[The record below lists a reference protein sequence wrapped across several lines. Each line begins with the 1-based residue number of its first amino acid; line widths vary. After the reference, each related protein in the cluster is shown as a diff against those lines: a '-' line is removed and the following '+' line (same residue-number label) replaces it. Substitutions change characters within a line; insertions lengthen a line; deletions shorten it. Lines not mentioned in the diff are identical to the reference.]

1 MSTIYN
7 LQLTATLNV
16 GWTHTASGGT
26 LANTISD
33 PLNEVMSLT
42 YGYGTTINNC
52 NIAWASSRSLAST
65 TETLNFSNSS
75 LTDAFGV
82 SLAFVKIKFLAI
94 WNTNT
99 TAGQTLVIGN
109 ATNPLAL
116 FSAGTSTYT
125 IGPNGRFIIA
135 EPALAGIAV
144 TGSSADSLKLNSG
157 SATVNYI
164 ILVAGTNA

>member
-1 MSTIYN
+1 MSTTYN
-7 LQLTATLNV
+7 LQLTATLQAK
-16 GWTHTASGGT
+16 WDHTATGGT
-26 LANTISD
+26 LVNTLSD
-33 PLNEVMSLT
+33 PLNEVMDLT

-52 NIAWASSRSLAST
+52 NLAWASSRSLAST
-65 TETLNFSNSS
+65 SETLTFSSG

-109 ATNPLAL
+109 ATHPLPL
-116 FSAGTSTYT
+116 FSAGTATYT

-144 TGSSADSLKLNSG
+144 GSGATDALKVDAG
-157 SATVNYI
+157 SHTVNYI
-164 ILVAGTNA
+164 ILVAGTDA